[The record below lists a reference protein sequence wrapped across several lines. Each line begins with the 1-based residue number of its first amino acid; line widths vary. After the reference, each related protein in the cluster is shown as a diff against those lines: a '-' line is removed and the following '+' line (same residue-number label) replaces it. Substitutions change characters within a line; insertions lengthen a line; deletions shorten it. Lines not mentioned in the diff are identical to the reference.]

1 MKANNSAVLSNDDLV
16 VYTSL
21 ERLLSS
27 THAEN
32 LTRLYSSINDSLKNG
47 IYPTSY
53 LLRVR
58 DFMNNKIS
66 YVSEHIKELHEK
78 LLSLTNVNK
87 QLSSIVKAHK
97 KNNTIYLFD
106 CINGAIKSKRKE
118 DIVDEKILI
127 EYDMRDG
134 STYNSIVETDK
145 NNIINNIKKAFEI
158 GEEVFDVDSAIKK
171 FAKKVYKEKDMFF
184 LGRGIDQATAMEG
197 SLKLKEISYIHSE
210 AYAAGELKHGPIA
223 LIEKDVTVIAIMTDP
238 SLTPKTISNLQE
250 VITRGA
256 KTMVIT
262 NQDLGDKVF
271 ENTIRIPKTS
281 PFISPVL
288 SIIPLQLFAYFI
300 SKEKGLDVDK
310 PRNLAKSVTVE

>member
-21 ERLLSS
+21 ERLLLS
-27 THAEN
+27 THTEN
-32 LTRLYSSINDSLKNG
+32 LTRLYNSINDSLKNG

-106 CINGAIKSKRKE
+106 SINGAIKSKRKE
-118 DIVDEKILI
+118 DIVDEKVLI

-145 NNIINNIKKAFEI
+145 NIIISNIKKAFEI
-158 GEEVFDVDSAIKK
+158 GEEVFNVDSDSINKLLRDTLFVSQIYYQFSEYIRYIEFTLYNKDIGIIKLYDNYLK
-171 FAKKVYKEKDMFF
+171 I
-184 LGRGIDQATAMEG
+184 L
-197 SLKLKEISYIHSE
+197 LKLKKMAENMINFINENKEDWKKKGIVVDDDSFLRDMYMSDEPYI
-210 AYAAGELKHGPIA
+210 
-223 LIEKDVTVIAIMTDP
+223 
-238 SLTPKTISNLQE
+238 
-250 VITRGA
+250 
-256 KTMVIT
+256 
-262 NQDLGDKVF
+262 F
-271 ENTIRIPKTS
+271 
-281 PFISPVL
+281 
-288 SIIPLQLFAYFI
+288 
-300 SKEKGLDVDK
+300 SKEEIQ
-310 PRNLAKSVTVE
+310 KSIYGDIFQRKLGI